1 MVSRTIA
8 LMTKQLELESLI
20 KLEEIVN
27 YIIVV
32 KTFQRVHLSL
42 MKVKWVLIEN
52 LNRHKLLLKQ
62 ISKRKKCYNTI

>member
-42 MKVKWVLIEN
+42 MKVK
-52 LNRHKLLLKQ
+52 
-62 ISKRKKCYNTI
+62 